1 MKFNEGTLGC
11 LGSLLSNGLILS
23 ESKTRRSFSSAGP
36 SFVGIFVV
44 HPGRAIGDSLKQLTG
59 ESNSH
64 QSLGK
69 DHWVA
74 WMKEKAWP
82 QST

>member
-1 MKFNEGTLGC
+1 MEFNEGTLGC
-11 LGSLLSNGLILS
+11 LESLLSNGLILS
-23 ESKTRRSFSSAGP
+23 ESNTRRSFSSAGHLLL
-36 SFVGIFVV
+36 GIFVV
-44 HPGRAIGDSLKQLTG
+44 QPGSVIGDSSKQLTG
-59 ESNSH
+59 ESNGP

-69 DHWVA
+69 DHWEA

>member
-1 MKFNEGTLGC
+1 MLGVAAIKWPDIVRVKHKKV
-11 LGSLLSNGLILS
+11 LLQC
-23 ESKTRRSFSSAGP
+23 RP

-44 HPGRAIGDSLKQLTG
+44 YPGRAIGDSLKQLTG
-59 ESNSH
+59 ESNGH

-74 WMKEKAWP
+74 RMKEKAWP